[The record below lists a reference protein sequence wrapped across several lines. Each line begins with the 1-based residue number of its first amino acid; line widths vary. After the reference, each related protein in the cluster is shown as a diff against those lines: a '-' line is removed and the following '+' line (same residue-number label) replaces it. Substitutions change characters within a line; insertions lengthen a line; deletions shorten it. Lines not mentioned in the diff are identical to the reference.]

1 MKRTIIEIDR
11 DKCVGCGLCAS
22 ACEQGAIQMIDGKAK
37 LMSTSYCD
45 GLGMCLPACPVDAIK
60 LTEKEADDFD
70 EERKGFA
77 LEEGEESKGCGST
90 KEMTFNVTDTPAAT
104 PFKVTDAPKANLFNV
119 QPHEGV
125 TLKTDDAPACG
136 CGSAHDDFFKAP
148 AAPAKPAKPAF
159 KPNAPLTIQTD
170 ANGIAPSQ
178 LRQWPVQISLVNV
191 NASFFDD
198 CNLLIAAD
206 CTAYAY
212 ANFHQEF
219 IKGRVTVVGCPKLDN
234 LDEYIEK
241 LTLIFKNHNINSVTV
256 ARMSVPCCGGIISG
270 VKKALEQ
277 SGKAIP
283 YLERTITPDGQIQ

>member
-1 MKRTIIEIDR
+1 MKRTIIEINE

-37 LMSTSYCD
+37 LVSDTYCD
-45 GLGMCLPACPVDAIK
+45 GLGMCLPSCPVDAIK

-77 LEEGEESKGCGST
+77 LKEGETSKGCGST
-90 KEMTFNVTDTPAAT
+90 KEMTFNVDEKPAN
-104 PFKVTDAPKANLFNV
+104 PFKVSTAPANPFNV
-119 QPHEGV
+119 KENDGL
-125 TLKTDDAPACG
+125 TLKKDEPACG
-136 CGSAHDDFFKAP
+136 CGSAHEQVFAP
-148 AAPAKPAKPAF
+148 TPGF
-159 KPNAPLTIQTD
+159 KPNAPLNLETN

-191 NASFFDD
+191 DSTFFDD
-198 CNLLIAAD
+198 CNILIAAD

-219 IKGRVTVVGCPKLDN
+219 IKGKVTLVGCPKLDN

-241 LTLIFKNHNINSVTV
+241 LTMIFKKHQINSITV
-256 ARMSVPCCGGIISG
+256 ARMSVPCCTGIVTG
-270 VKKALEQ
+270 VKKAMEQ

-283 YLERTITPDGQIQ
+283 YLERTITPDGKIK

>member
-11 DKCVGCGLCAS
+11 GKCVGCGLCAG

-37 LMSTSYCD
+37 LMSDSYCD
-45 GLGMCLPACPVDAIK
+45 GLGKCLPSCPVDAIK
-60 LTEKEADDFD
+60 LSEKDVDEFD
-70 EERKGFA
+70 ESRKGFA
-77 LEEGEESKGCGST
+77 LKEGEESKGCGST
-90 KEMTFNVTDTPAAT
+90 KEMTFNVDE
-104 PFKVTDAPKANLFNV
+104 PKANPFATPKANPFNV
-119 QPHEGV
+119 NPSEGT
-125 TLKTDDAPACG
+125 TLKSDDAPACG
-136 CGSAHDDFFKAP
+136 CGGAHDDFFKAP
-148 AAPAKPAKPAF
+148 EKPAF
-159 KPNAPLTIQTD
+159 KPNAPLNISTD
-170 ANGIAPSQ
+170 ASGIAPSQ

-219 IKGRVTVVGCPKLDN
+219 IKGKVTVIGCPKLDKM
-234 LDEYIEK
+234 DEYIEK

-256 ARMSVPCCGGIISG
+256 ARMSVPCCGGIVTG
-270 VKKALEQ
+270 VRKALED

-283 YLERTITPDGQIQ
+283 YLERTISPEGKIL

>member
-1 MKRTIIEIDR
+1 MKRTIIEINE

-37 LMSTSYCD
+37 LVSDTYCD
-45 GLGMCLPACPVDAIK
+45 GLGMCLPSCPVDAIK

-77 LEEGEESKGCGST
+77 LKEGETSKGCGST
-90 KEMTFNVTDTPAAT
+90 KEMTFNVDEKPAN
-104 PFKVTDAPKANLFNV
+104 PFKVSTAPANPFNV
-119 QPHEGV
+119 KENDGL
-125 TLKTDDAPACG
+125 TLKKDEPACG
-136 CGSAHDDFFKAP
+136 CGSAHEQVFAP
-148 AAPAKPAKPAF
+148 TPGF
-159 KPNAPLTIQTD
+159 KPNAPLTVETN

-191 NASFFDD
+191 DSTFFDN
-198 CNLLIAAD
+198 CNILIAAD

-219 IKGRVTVVGCPKLDN
+219 IKGKVTLVGCPKLDN

-241 LTLIFKNHNINSVTV
+241 LTMIFKKHQINSITV
-256 ARMSVPCCGGIISG
+256 ARMSVPCCTGIVTG
-270 VKKALEQ
+270 VKRAMEQ

-283 YLERTITPDGQIQ
+283 YLERTITPDGKIK